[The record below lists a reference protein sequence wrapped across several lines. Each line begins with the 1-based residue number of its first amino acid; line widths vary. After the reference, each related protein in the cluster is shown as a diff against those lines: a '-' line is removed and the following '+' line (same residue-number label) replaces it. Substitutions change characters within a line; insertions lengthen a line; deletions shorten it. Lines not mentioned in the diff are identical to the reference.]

1 MRVMQWRRVRVAKL
15 MGAVWLGTLVL
26 IILIRRLGMDRDTG
40 NTSSNAN
47 LSARGSPKTPQI
59 LYPDDSEV
67 FTQTCGDSMS
77 SLDIMDHVD
86 RRNSVIYFI
95 TPTYGRREQVAELT
109 RLSQTLLHINNL
121 VWIIAEDSRNCT
133 SVVSGALFRL
143 KNRIPH
149 VHLASPMPVRYINEK
164 PKPRGVASRNAGVQ
178 WVLNNEPTLS
188 PGVIYFGDDDNT
200 YDLSLLEE
208 IRQTGFAV
216 NIELL
221 KKYRPKMPYLAGFE
235 ETLFLE
241 NMNVTFEDIEPRA
254 NYCTEILVWH
264 TQTKNVALPIYQA
277 GSRRGQSLVTLMD
290 DMSSKGMS
298 RLMDSSSGGKPIR
311 ICMKRDGCDH
321 RVPIRGRKGDE

>member
-1 MRVMQWRRVRVAKL
+1 
-15 MGAVWLGTLVL
+15 
-26 IILIRRLGMDRDTG
+26 
-40 NTSSNAN
+40 
-47 LSARGSPKTPQI
+47 
-59 LYPDDSEV
+59 
-67 FTQTCGDSMS
+67 MS

-86 RRNSVIYFI
+86 RRNPVIYFI

-109 RLSQTLLHINNL
+109 RLSQTLLHISNL

-208 IRQTGFAV
+208 IRQTRLVSMFPVGFVGDNDFSSQIIHNFQVIGFSDPWFAGRKFPVDMAGFAV

-264 TQTKNVALPIYQA
+264 TQTKCNGPIDL
-277 GSRRGQSLVTLMD
+277 RRQG
-290 DMSSKGMS
+290 
-298 RLMDSSSGGKPIR
+298 P
-311 ICMKRDGCDH
+311 
-321 RVPIRGRKGDE
+321 

>member
-1 MRVMQWRRVRVAKL
+1 
-15 MGAVWLGTLVL
+15 
-26 IILIRRLGMDRDTG
+26 
-40 NTSSNAN
+40 
-47 LSARGSPKTPQI
+47 
-59 LYPDDSEV
+59 
-67 FTQTCGDSMS
+67 MS

-86 RRNSVIYFI
+86 RRNPVIYFI

-109 RLSQTLLHINNL
+109 RLSQTLLHISNL

-143 KNRIPH
+143 KKRIPH
-149 VHLASPMPVRYINEK
+149 VHLASPMPLRYINEK

-208 IRQTGFAV
+208 IRQTRLVSMFPVGFVGDNDFSSPIIHNFQVIGFSDPWFAGRKFPVDMAGFAV

-290 DMSSKGMS
+290 DMSSKGML
-298 RLMDSSSGGKPIR
+298 RLMDSSSGGKPMR